1 MKRAGQRRK
10 RTRSKHWSPEL
21 KSLTKMRSIAI
32 IGHGFVGKAT
42 EYLFERFYPETEIQ
56 IHDPDQGHEIE
67 DWNGIQYAFICV
79 PTNLKGNKLD
89 TSIIDK
95 VLKGLSERSCA
106 GEIVPVIRSTI
117 GPDQALEYAKNYG
130 AIIMPEFLREK
141 HWQQDVDNMN
151 IPILIGCHHCND
163 FIEMMKENHMDPKER
178 WLRRITIKK
187 VVITSPGEAAAIK
200 LYRNAALAV
209 NVELANLIYGV
220 CDVYGLKYDT
230 IKRYFMEDETLG
242 NHWQVPG
249 PDEKFGFGGTC
260 LPKDLTHASSLV
272 YNKHNIMEMALKAN
286 KARRDD
292 E

>member
-21 KSLTKMRSIAI
+21 KSLTKMRNIAI

-130 AIIMPEFLREK
+130 AIMMPEFLREK
-141 HWQQDVDNMN
+141 HWKQDVIDTN
-151 IPILIGCHHCND
+151 IPILIGCNYCED
-163 FIEMMKENHMDPKER
+163 FIDFMESGNLKDK
-178 WLRRITIKK
+178 RIEYT
-187 VVITSPGEAAAIK
+187 TPGEASAIK
-200 LYRNAALAV
+200 LFRNAALAV
-209 NVELANLIYGV
+209 NVELANLVHGV
-220 CDVYGLKYDT
+220 CEVYGLKYET
-230 IKRYFMEDETLG
+230 VRRYFMQDRTLG

-249 PDEKFGFGGTC
+249 PDGEFGFGGTC

-272 YNKHNIMEMALKAN
+272 YNKHNIMEIALKAN

>member
-10 RTRSKHWSPEL
+10 RTRSKHWSPDL

-42 EYLFERFYPETEIQ
+42 EYLFDRFYPGTEIQ
-56 IHDPDQGHEIE
+56 IHDPDQGKEIE
-67 DWNGIQYAFICV
+67 DWKGIEYAFICV

-106 GEIVPVIRSTI
+106 GECVPVIRSTI
-117 GPDQALEYAKNYG
+117 GPDQALQYVKKYG

-141 HWQQDVDNMN
+141 HWQQDVDDLKN
-151 IPILIGCHHCND
+151 PILIGCHNCND
-163 FIEMMKENHMDPKER
+163 FIDMMKENKIDAKER
-178 WLRRITIKK
+178 YMRRIAIKRI
-187 VVITSPGEAAAIK
+187 VVTSPAEASAIK
-200 LYRNAALAV
+200 LFRNAALAV
-209 NVELANLIYGV
+209 NVELANLV
-220 CDVYGLKYDT
+220 NNACDVYGLKYDK
-230 IKRYFMEDETLG
+230 IKSYFMEDETLG

-249 PDEKFGFGGTC
+249 PDGEYGFGGTC

-272 YNKHNIMEMALKAN
+272 YNKHNIMKTALEAN